1 MLIVQ
6 HVPGFIDVEREPCR
20 MIPTISAAWHLPWV
34 KRWAD
39 DPSFKRFEKSIDGD
53 DNVLLMATMK
63 GGSFWVV
70 ARVYCTAIE
79 QIDMDLPV
87 WVPPARGIAV
97 FDSTPDVDA

>member
-6 HVPGFIDVEREPCR
+6 HVPGFVDVERELPS
-20 MIPTISAAWHLPWV
+20 MIPTISAAWNLPWV
-34 KRWAD
+34 RSWGD
-39 DPSFKRFEKSIDGD
+39 DPNFDRFEKSIGGD
-53 DNVLLMATMK
+53 DHALLMAKMK
-63 GGSFWVV
+63 DGRSWVV